1 MGTVAIQIWVQ
12 IEVHAHKS
20 KLPEVVL
27 CVFLNRSYS
36 KKLQSLIKLGP
47 PFPSSSGHCG
57 RRMLETPGRSQ
68 NLYPFP
74 PAGVS

>member
-47 PFPSSSGHCG
+47 PFHFLQVRDIVGEGC
-57 RRMLETPGRSQ
+57 
-68 NLYPFP
+68 
-74 PAGVS
+74 